1 MARSEAPLPERLETY
16 NFYQPGRLAEV
27 FDADALG
34 ALDLDAPWREMREIY
49 ASAGSGDT
57 LQRIMH
63 LDLKQALADADLRQ
77 VTGMCELAGIDV
89 AFPLLDAELVAFC
102 APIPHAL
109 PLQAGRL
116 RAFFKEAFRVFMP
129 AE

>member
-57 LQRIMH
+57 LQRMMH
-63 LDLKQALADADLRQ
+63 LDLKQALADADLRK
-77 VTGMCELAGIDV
+77 VTGLCELAGIDV
-89 AFPLLDAELVAFC
+89 AFPFLDRKST
-102 APIPHAL
+102 
-109 PLQAGRL
+109 RL
-116 RAFFKEAFRVFMP
+116 NSSH
-129 AE
+129 